1 LPKHPPL
8 SSSGPSS
15 NEMRAFAYRLL
26 GRREYSLVELENR
39 IRQKW
44 PEAEDIGNLVEQ
56 LAGENLVSDQR
67 YAEAFTR
74 SRVQRHQ
81 GPLKIRAAMRG
92 KGVPDSIIAAAMEA
106 EAEHWLELAREWLQR
121 QHPGQLDFKDKQKY
135 YRRLVNRGFTHDQ
148 SMDACKSPLGGDG

>member
-1 LPKHPPL
+1 MG
-8 SSSGPSS
+8 SSNSEPGNSGPS
-15 NEMRAFAYRLL
+15 NTEMRAFAYRLL
-26 GRREYSLVELENR
+26 GRREYSIVELGNR

-44 PEAEDIGNLVEQ
+44 PEAEDVGELVGQ
-56 LAGENLVSDQR
+56 LAGENLVSDER

-92 KGVPDSIIAAAMEA
+92 KGVPDPIIAMAMES
-106 EAEHWLELAREWLQR
+106 EADNWLELARNWLQK
-121 QHPGQLDFKDKQKY
+121 QHPGQLSFKDKQKY

-148 SMDACKSPLGGDG
+148 AMDACSE

>member
-1 LPKHPPL
+1 MRSRSPWSKSPPL
-8 SSSGPSS
+8 SSSGPSTT
-15 NEMRAFAYRLL
+15 EMRAFAYRLL

-44 PEAEDIGNLVEQ
+44 PEAEEIGDLVGQ

-106 EAEHWLELAREWLQR
+106 EADDWLELARNWLQK
-121 QHPGQLDFKDKQKY
+121 QHPGQLSFKDKQKY

-148 SMDACKSPLGGDG
+148 AMDACRE

>member
-1 LPKHPPL
+1 
-8 SSSGPSS
+8 
-15 NEMRAFAYRLL
+15 MRAFAYRLL
-26 GRREYSLVELENR
+26 GRREYSIVELGNR

-44 PEAEDIGNLVEQ
+44 PEAEDVGELVGQ
-56 LAGENLVSDQR
+56 LAGENLVSDER
-67 YAEAFTR
+67 YAEAYTR

-106 EAEHWLELAREWLQR
+106 EADNWLELARNWLQK
-121 QHPGQLDFKDKQKY
+121 QQPGRLSFKDKQKY

-148 SMDACKSPLGGDG
+148 AMDALNRTHSALD

>member
-1 LPKHPPL
+1 ML
-8 SSSGPSS
+8 GPSTT
-15 NEMRAFAYRLL
+15 EMRAFAYRLL

-39 IRQKW
+39 IQQKW
-44 PEAEDIGNLVEQ
+44 PGAEDVRHLVGQ

-74 SRVQRHQ
+74 SRIQRHQ

-92 KGVPDSIIAAAMEA
+92 KGVPDSIIDTAMEA
-106 EAEHWLELAREWLQR
+106 EADDWLELARKWLQR
-121 QHPGQLDFKDKQKY
+121 QHPGQLSFKDKQKY

-148 SMDACKSPLGGDG
+148 AMDACRD

>member
-1 LPKHPPL
+1 
-8 SSSGPSS
+8 
-15 NEMRAFAYRLL
+15 MRAFAYRLL
-26 GRREYSLVELENR
+26 GRREYSLVELERR

-44 PEAEDIGNLVEQ
+44 PEAEEIGDLVGQ

-92 KGVPDSIIAAAMEA
+92 KGVPDSIIATAMEA
-106 EAEHWLELAREWLQR
+106 EQDNWLELAQNWLQK
-121 QHPGQLDFKDKQKY
+121 QCPGQLGFKDKQKY

-148 SMDACKSPLGGDG
+148 SMDACKGPLGGDG

>member
-1 LPKHPPL
+1 LPKTPE
-8 SSSGPSS
+8 SNNSGPSS
-15 NEMRAFAYRLL
+15 AEKRAFAYRLL
-26 GRREYSLVELENR
+26 GRREYSIVELGNR

-44 PEAEDIGNLVEQ
+44 PEAEDVGELVGQ
-56 LAGENLVSDQR
+56 LAGENLVSDER

-106 EAEHWLELAREWLQR
+106 EADNWLELARNWLQK
-121 QHPGQLDFKDKQKY
+121 QQPGQLSFKDKQKY

-148 SMDACKSPLGGDG
+148 AMDACRD